1 MRYSLWSRGRLLGYT
16 DLDIHTVSPTM
27 RQGFIE
33 PVSQGKP
40 LLEDATG
47 VWRAMAEQTRVRRAR
62 GGDEAT
68 SDNDLVQASMNRRE
82 VLDLELRDEH
92 GGVFECDFM
101 RIYDLF
107 DAKNGIVEAMGDTE
121 EENEATFE
129 IHLSS
134 LSLEDREKALA
145 ERAAADIEIEEL
157 FAELNEESEE
167 MELFGS
173 GWPPLPPD
181 DPRWDTMQYHLQVHL
196 KSFKSSFDDDLSALE
211 PED

>member
-33 PVSQGKP
+33 PVPEGKP

-47 VWRAMAEQTRVRRAR
+47 VWRAMAEQKRVRRAR

-68 SDNDLVQASMNRRE
+68 SDKDLVEASMNRRE
-82 VLDLELRDEH
+82 ALDLELHDEH
-92 GGVFECDFM
+92 GGIFECDYM
-101 RIYDLF
+101 QIYDLF
-107 DAKNGIVEAMGDTE
+107 DAKNGVVDAMSDTE
-121 EENEATFE
+121 EESEAKFE

-134 LSLEDREKALA
+134 LSREDREKALA
-145 ERAAADIEIEEL
+145 QRAAVDAEIEEL
-157 FAELNEESEE
+157 FAELNEEWEE
-167 MELFGS
+167 IELFGS
-173 GWPPLPPD
+173 GWPPVPPE
-181 DPRWDTMQYHLQVHL
+181 DPRWNTMQYHLQVHL
-196 KSFKSSFDDDLSALE
+196 KSSFDDDLSFLE